1 MGREGGGENMK
12 NMYYAIS
19 SLDLFLFDL
28 LFEVSPSSKPTFG
41 NLILD

>member
-1 MGREGGGENMK
+1 MGGEGDGGNVK
-12 NMYYAIS
+12 NMYCAIF

-28 LFEVSPSSKPTFG
+28 LFEISPSSKPTFG